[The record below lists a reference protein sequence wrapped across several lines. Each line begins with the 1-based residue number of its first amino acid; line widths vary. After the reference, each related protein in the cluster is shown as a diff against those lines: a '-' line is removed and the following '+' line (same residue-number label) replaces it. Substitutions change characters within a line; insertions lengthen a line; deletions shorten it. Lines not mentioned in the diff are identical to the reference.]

1 MDNRKIL
8 LFEIPPSMTQQ
19 QRQPSDEITFAS
31 SLFRREYYS

>member
-19 QRQPSDEITFAS
+19 TTPAVRRNNVRVK
-31 SLFRREYYS
+31 SLPERVL